1 MTTRITSHFCG
12 CLVSI
17 LLISNAFGQQTGD
30 KTFSYARSEKVLS
43 MMDAN
48 TNSQPVETV
57 NINTK
62 VTNAFGKSFKSATN
76 VNWSKVD
83 KNFQASFTVDGK
95 ETKALYNKK
104 GRLVYTISYGSEKD
118 LSSENRK
125 MVKSAYVDYTITSA
139 IEIKE
144 DNRTIWVIKLED
156 IKSLIFVRLENGTL
170 EETKHYQKA
179 K

>member
-1 MTTRITSHFCG
+1 
-12 CLVSI
+12 
-17 LLISNAFGQQTGD
+17 
-30 KTFSYARSEKVLS
+30 
-43 MMDAN
+43 
-48 TNSQPVETV
+48 
-57 NINTK
+57 

-125 MVKSAYVDYTITSA
+125 MVKGAYVDYTITSA

-156 IKSLIFVRLENGTL
+156 ITSLVFVRLENGTL
-170 EETKHYQKA
+170 EETKYYQKA